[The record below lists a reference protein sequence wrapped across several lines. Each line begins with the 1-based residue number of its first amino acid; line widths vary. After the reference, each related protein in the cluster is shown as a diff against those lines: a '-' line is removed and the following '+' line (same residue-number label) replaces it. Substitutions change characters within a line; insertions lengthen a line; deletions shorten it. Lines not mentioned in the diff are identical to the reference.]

1 MPSKKIT
8 YMTKAK
14 KTVKFTKKENQLYKE
29 KLCFS
34 FDEAYAIMNEDGEQ
48 IGLIFLSQ
56 MQDGSIYIEWV
67 EIMTVFRGQGYLRAI
82 FAELNHM
89 AYPSKGIQLE
99 CSDELVRKYQSI
111 GCIKQGD
118 DDCTELAVL
127 SYPVSKEQELDRIY
141 KLYERMYLD
150 ICDSNEVK
158 FFNRD
163 KDVEPIIYCSTTEEK
178 IGGYR
183 KAVKEIFAHAVN
195 TCGISQES
203 LFQTYPDLREII

>member
-1 MPSKKIT
+1 MAKI
-8 YMTKAK
+8 K
-14 KTVKFTKKENQLYKE
+14 KTVTFKKKEKQLYEE
-29 KLCFS
+29 KLGFS
-34 FDEAYAIMNEDGEQ
+34 FDEAYAVMNEDGEQ

-89 AYPSKGIQLE
+89 AYPGKKIQLE
-99 CSDELVRKYQSI
+99 CSDELVRKYQSV
-111 GCIKQGD
+111 GCIKRGD
-118 DDCTELAVL
+118 DGCTELAVL
-127 SYPVSKEQELDRIY
+127 SYPANKEQELDRIY

-150 ICDSNEVK
+150 ICDSNEAK

-163 KDVEPIIYCSTTEEK
+163 KDVEPIIYCFTTEEK

-183 KAVKEIFAHAVN
+183 EAVKEIFAHAVN
-195 TCGISQES
+195 NCGVSQES
-203 LFQTYPDLREII
+203 LFQTYPDLSRIV